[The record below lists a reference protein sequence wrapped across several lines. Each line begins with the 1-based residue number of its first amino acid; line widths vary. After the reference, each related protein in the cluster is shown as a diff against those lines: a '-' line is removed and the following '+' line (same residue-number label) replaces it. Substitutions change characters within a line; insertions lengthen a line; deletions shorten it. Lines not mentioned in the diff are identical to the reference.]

1 VPFARLLAVGALA
14 VAVGLLLWVLS
25 NIHNGSTSS
34 NSTTHTG
41 GATTTATGHT
51 SGTGTTSTGGSKSK
65 SKPIPWKS
73 IHLTIYNGYDPT
85 APAAGNAQQQLKA
98 AGWKVDS
105 IADTNPPT
113 GTTATY
119 IAYPPGGHAKAKV
132 VGKRLHINLIVPLSQ
147 ATGVPSTTSTVAI
160 VLGPNGLPSS
170 SG

>member
-34 NSTTHTG
+34 NSVHTT
-41 GATTTATGHT
+41 GAVANTATGQ
-51 SGTGTTSTGGSKSK
+51 SSSTGTSSTGGSKSK
-65 SKPIPWKS
+65 SKTTPWKS
-73 IHLTIYNGYDPT
+73 IHLTVYNGYDPT

-132 VGKRLHINLIVPLSQ
+132 VGKRLHIKLIVPLSQ
-147 ATGVPSTTSTVAI
+147 ATGVPSTTTTVAI
-160 VLGPNGLPSS
+160 VLGPNGLPST
-170 SG
+170 G